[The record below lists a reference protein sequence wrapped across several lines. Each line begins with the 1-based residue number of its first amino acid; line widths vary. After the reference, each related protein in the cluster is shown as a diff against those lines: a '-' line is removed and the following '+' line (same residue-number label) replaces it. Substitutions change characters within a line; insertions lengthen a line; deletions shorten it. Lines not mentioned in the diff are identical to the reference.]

1 MPTLIHCF
9 RVGTVAAL
17 AILVFLGQQR
27 DRGPAVTPLETI
39 PMVRIRQFLPAAA
52 HVAGASAAIRG
63 GRTVVDDQG
72 KEIGA
77 ILQTAP
83 DGSRAIG
90 FSGPTNLLIVCD
102 TSLTVVG
109 VDLLSS
115 SDTRDH
121 VAAVVHDNAFWGQFR
136 NAPLGQLTTI
146 ADQPHATAG
155 ATLTSLAI
163 ADAIRLRLGAEAP
176 LARFPNTPTLADYQ
190 QVFPTAARYEG
201 DPGEPSVTRLYDHHD
216 IPLGWTLR
224 TSPHADDVV
233 GYQGP
238 TDVLVGFDAGGR
250 ACGLLLL
257 SSFDNE
263 PYVGYVR
270 DDAAFRAGFLGRTFE
285 ELSRQE
291 RDGVEG
297 VSGAT
302 MTSQAIAAAIMQ
314 VATAEVGRRQGR
326 VSTSR
331 AFTRWIGSIE
341 PAQWGALAV
350 IAVGL
355 STAVTRWRGGRW
367 GRLALPLIVLA
378 YLGYG
383 AGAVLSQAQLWG
395 WAAHGIPTGA
405 TVLLFLTGVAVLTP
419 ITTGRNVYCTHL
431 CAHGAAQQLLARTIR
446 PHQRLR
452 LQPLRAG
459 LTTILIRLRWL
470 PAGLLAVAVLSTSFK
485 LPLHLVDLEPFD
497 AYLPT
502 VAGVAAITIFVLSLL
517 ASSLVPLAYCRTGCP
532 TGHLLNALRRPGRNA
547 RLTWNDAV
555 LILLLIGSAC
565 SVFMPTGVIQ

>member
-1 MPTLIHCF
+1 MPVLIHCF
-9 RVGTVAAL
+9 RVGTLAAL

-27 DRGPAVTPLETI
+27 DQSPAITLLETI

-77 ILQTAP
+77 LLQTAP
-83 DGSRAIG
+83 DGNRTIG

-102 TSLTVVG
+102 ESLTVVG

-121 VAAVVHDNAFWGQFR
+121 VNAIVQDNAFWNQFR
-136 NAPLGQLTTI
+136 DVPLGELTTI
-146 ADQPHATAG
+146 TNQPHATAG

-163 ADAIRLRLGAEAP
+163 ADAIRLRLGAKAP
-176 LARFPNTPTLADYQ
+176 LGRFPTTPTLADFQ
-190 QVFPTAARYEG
+190 QVFPAAARYKA
-201 DPGEPSVTRLYDHHD
+201 DPGEPSVTKLYDSDD

-224 TSPHADDVV
+224 TSPRADDVV

-238 TDVLVGFDAGGR
+238 TDVLIGFDASGR
-250 ACGLLLL
+250 ACGLLIF

-270 DDAAFRAGFLGRTFE
+270 DDTAFHADFLGRTFE
-285 ELSRQE
+285 ELGRQDL
-291 RDGVEG
+291 DGVEG

-302 MTSQAIAAAIMQ
+302 MTSRAIAAAIMQ
-314 VATAEVGRRQGR
+314 AATAEVSRRQDR
-326 VSTSR
+326 LSTSR
-331 AFTRWIGSIE
+331 AFTRWLGSIE
-341 PAQWGALAV
+341 PAQWGALSV
-350 IAVGL
+350 ITVAL
-355 STAVTRWRGGRW
+355 ITAVTRWRGGRW

-378 YLGYG
+378 YLGFG

-395 WAAHGIPTGA
+395 WATHGIPTGA
-405 TVLLFLTGVAVLTP
+405 TVLLFLTSVAVLTP

-431 CAHGAAQQLLARTIR
+431 CAHGAAQQLLVKTIR

-459 LTTILIRLRWL
+459 LTTILKRFRWL
-470 PAGLLAVAVLSTSFK
+470 PASLLAVAVLSTSLK
-485 LPLHLVDLEPFD
+485 LPLHLIDLEPFD
-497 AYLPT
+497 AYLPA
-502 VAGVAAITIFVLSLL
+502 VAGAAAIAIFVLSLL
-517 ASSLVPLAYCRTGCP
+517 ASSVVPMAYCRTGCP

-555 LILLLIGSAC
+555 LVLLLIVSAF
-565 SVFMPTGVIQ
+565 SVLMPTGAIQ

>member
-1 MPTLIHCF
+1 MPVLIHCF

-27 DRGPAVTPLETI
+27 DQGPAVTPLETI
-39 PMVRIRQFLPAAA
+39 PLVRIRQFLPAAA
-52 HVAGASAAIRG
+52 HVAGASAALRG
-63 GRTVVDDQG
+63 ARMVVDDHG

-83 DGSRAIG
+83 DGNRAIG

-102 TSLTVVG
+102 ESLTVVG

-121 VAAVVHDNAFWGQFR
+121 VAAIVHDNAFWDQFR
-136 NAPLGQLTTI
+136 DAPLGRLTTI

-176 LARFPNTPTLADYQ
+176 LGRFPNTPTLADFQ
-190 QVFPTAARYEG
+190 QVFPTAARYET
-201 DPGEPSVTRLYDHHD
+201 DPGEPSVTKLYDRD
-216 IPLGWTLR
+216 DLPLGWTLR
-224 TSPHADDVV
+224 TSPQADDVV

-238 TDVLVGFDAGGR
+238 TDVLVGFDASGR
-250 ACGLLLL
+250 ACGLLIL

-270 DDAAFRAGFLGRTFE
+270 DDRAFRGDFLGRTFE
-285 ELSRQE
+285 ELSRQDL
-291 RDGVEG
+291 DGVEG

-302 MTSQAIAAAIMQ
+302 MTSRAIAAAIMQ
-314 VATAEVGRRQGR
+314 AATAEVSRRRDHLGI
-326 VSTSR
+326 SR
-331 AFTRWIGSIE
+331 SFTRWLDTIE

-378 YLGYG
+378 YLGFG

-395 WAAHGIPTGA
+395 WAAHGVPTGA
-405 TVLLFLTGVAVLTP
+405 TVLLFLTGVAVLAP

-431 CAHGAAQQLLARTIR
+431 CAHGAAQQLLVKTIR

-459 LTTILIRLRWL
+459 LATILKRFRWL
-470 PAGLLAVAVLSTSFK
+470 PAGLLAVAVFSTSFK

-497 AYLPT
+497 AYLPA
-502 VAGVAAITIFVLSLL
+502 VAGAAAITIFVLSLL
-517 ASSLVPLAYCRTGCP
+517 ASSVVPMAYCRTGCP

-555 LILLLIGSAC
+555 LVLLLIVSAC
-565 SVFMPTGVIQ
+565 SALLPTGAIQ